1 MNKIRYNS
9 PAGGGG
15 GRERHSANVCYWF
28 AVFAG
33 LFIFAIMSQIA
44 KAQTEMTPPA
54 EQSEQAEEEYS
65 ESALRRF
72 EIITLSSFPFA
83 AVHSYFAVRG
93 VKMIRENKISPVL
106 YPKDYRRI
114 GIGAVSLALII
125 GVWDWLNT
133 RNKDRTAS
141 RVPTRPPA
149 APPDKGDGESDGS
162 IASLRQQMAIGSRLS
177 ESIGRRSLETSMN
190 CYSEDSEFLTI
201 SLLQLRF

>member
-1 MNKIRYNS
+1 MNKLLRNPSENAY
-9 PAGGGG
+9 
-15 GRERHSANVCYWF
+15 CL
-28 AVFAG
+28 AVFTV
-33 LFIFAIMSQIA
+33 LFIFAIIPQTT
-44 KAQTEMTPPA
+44 KAQNEITPPA
-54 EQSEQAEEEYS
+54 EHSEHQEEYS

-83 AVHSYFAVRG
+83 AVHSYLTVRG

-141 RVPTRPPA
+141 RVPTRPPT
-149 APPDKGDGESDGS
+149 PPPEEPDGS
-162 IASLRQQMAIGSRLS
+162 IASLQRQIAIGSQLS
-177 ESIGRRSLETSMN
+177 EPVDKMPLVTSISYLESNSAVNYDDKRSW
-190 CYSEDSEFLTI
+190 FLTI
-201 SLLQLRF
+201 PILQVRF